1 MVIFNIHT
9 AEIKPIFP
17 LCTIQT
23 LGERVKHTVSTLSF
37 LYIIIKTLERVVNPQ
52 AIYPPPKGSLL
63 KLVPA
68 PRAGVAL
75 LLARGCEFPLY
86 ATHCARY

>member
-1 MVIFNIHT
+1 MVIFNILT
-9 AEIKPIFP
+9 AEIKPISL
-17 LCTIQT
+17 LCTIQM
-23 LGERVKHTVSTLSF
+23 LGERFKHAVNTLSF
-37 LYIIIKTLERVVNPQ
+37 LYIIIKTVGRVVNPQ
-52 AIYPPPKGSLL
+52 TIYPPPKASLL